1 MKYQDL
7 QIRYTV
13 YDQIL
18 DLPASDQKL
27 LRKAIEATGL
37 AYAPYSGFQVGAVA
51 LLTGGSVVPGAN
63 QENASFPAGI
73 CAERVLLSALA
84 SQHPGVTIEALAISY
99 RFNGNPGD
107 HPVAPCGICRQSL
120 AEFEERN
127 KRPIRLILGSEKGEV
142 WVFENCKG
150 ILPFYFSREELD
162 Q

>member
-99 RFNGNPGD
+99 RFNGNREIIPL
-107 HPVAPCGICRQSL
+107 HPVASAGNLWQSSKSGINALS
-120 AEFEERN
+120 
-127 KRPIRLILGSEKGEV
+127 
-142 WVFENCKG
+142 
-150 ILPFYFSREELD
+150 D
-162 Q
+162 